1 MSSRKEKTMIHT
13 IVDVTTVGGADFS
26 FIDDAAISAERSIMN
41 GQQIDA
47 EGLPGSSQNPV
58 RVIIPFESIDVASTR
73 IEHTESPEV
82 EDDNCVVRT
91 PAEDSGDDEGGRD

>member
-1 MSSRKEKTMIHT
+1 MAL
-13 IVDVTTVGGADFS
+13 VTTVSVVTVGGAEFG
-26 FIDDAAISAERSIMN
+26 FTGDAALSAQRSIMN

-47 EGLPGSSQNPV
+47 EGLPDDAQDPV
-58 RVIIPFESIDVASTR
+58 RVIIPFESIDIASTV
-73 IEHTESPEV
+73 IAHTESPEV